1 MSTHCI
7 YTTQSRTRSQ
17 GAMGPKSSAGGA
29 LCVSLD
35 VCDDARR
42 GAPASL
48 DFADA
53 SVLPV
58 SQAAGSRRRTHD
70 NDTNAA
76 GEWVKVAPPKGTP
89 GQVDQGAPSSGGA
102 GHDWAKAPASAYAWE
117 PLPR

>member
-1 MSTHCI
+1 
-7 YTTQSRTRSQ
+7 
-17 GAMGPKSSAGGA
+17 MGPKSSAGGA

-58 SQAAGSRRRTHD
+58 SQAASSRRRTHD